1 MLSQITPTPTVRGSQ
16 AEKIYAEANRKL
28 STESKNGAK
37 NLESIFNH
45 IMRGYW
51 ITQYR
56 TGCIPYVC
64 VVQWDYIMR
73 VANYIKRGRYTYG
86 TQK

>member
-28 STESKNGAK
+28 STESRNGAK

-51 ITQYR
+51 IT
-56 TGCIPYVC
+56 
-64 VVQWDYIMR
+64 
-73 VANYIKRGRYTYG
+73 
-86 TQK
+86 